1 MVIGSDEPPTVIV
14 ALIASE
20 SSKSKDSVFAYS
32 GSSTIVYVPVT
43 GKGSQEMR
51 RLDGELSRLT
61 AAVASGGDLPALL
74 AAVKERQAQR
84 ERSERALIELD
95 ATARIGR
102 HEIPRLEREIR
113 HRLADW
119 RAMLRRE
126 VPEAREILRNLVV
139 GRIALKPR
147 PEARVYEFSG
157 RGSFG
162 RLLAGT
168 TCSVSVVTPAGFATV
183 GAYRNVLGNFRVA

>member
-1 MVIGSDEPPTVIV
+1 M
-14 ALIASE
+14 
-20 SSKSKDSVFAYS
+20 
-32 GSSTIVYVPVT
+32 
-43 GKGSQEMR
+43 
-51 RLDGELSRLT
+51 
-61 AAVASGGDLPALL
+61 
-74 AAVKERQAQR
+74 
-84 ERSERALIELD
+84 IELD

-139 GRIALKPR
+139 GRIVFKPR
-147 PEARVYEFSG
+147 PEARIYEFSG

-168 TCSVSVVTPAGFATV
+168 TSPVSVVTPAGYGRIWMPEFQGVVET
-183 GAYRNVLGNFRVA
+183 R